1 MYTVSDS
8 RKGFYSVLLLYDTRD
23 STDDMTGMLYSA
35 LEKDFTIEFAH
46 FPHDGERLF
55 VYRWGD

>member
-23 STDDMTGMLYSA
+23 STDDLTGLLYFA

-46 FPHDGERLF
+46 FSHDGERRF

>member
-23 STDDMTGMLYSA
+23 STDDLTGLLYFA

-46 FPHDGERLF
+46 FSHDG
-55 VYRWGD
+55 